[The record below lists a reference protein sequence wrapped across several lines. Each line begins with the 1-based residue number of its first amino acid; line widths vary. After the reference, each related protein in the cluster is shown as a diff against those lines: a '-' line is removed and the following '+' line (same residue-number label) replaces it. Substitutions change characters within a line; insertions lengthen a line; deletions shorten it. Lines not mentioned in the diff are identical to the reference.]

1 MNSFS
6 CGSGLTMLKDLY
18 LLEAHT
24 EIFLDGMMCDIW
36 VCFRITRERGSG

>member
-6 CGSGLTMLKDLY
+6 CGSGLAMLKDSY

-24 EIFLDGMMCDIW
+24 EIFLDGMI
-36 VCFRITRERGSG
+36 